1 MADIAYNNNPKWLLK
16 LGVSNNGEVVS
27 VGEREI
33 QLDTATESA
42 IRPFLDINMTLAE
55 EKVFSRNEIV
65 TVEGITA
72 HIWHKS
78 KKESPTTYVR
88 LSSIIKEPIKHLSF

>member
-33 QLDTATESA
+33 QLDTAADTA

-65 TVEGITA
+65 TVEGIMA

-78 KKESPTTYVR
+78 KKESPTAYIR
-88 LSSIIKEPIKHLSF
+88 LSSRIKEPRKHIPF